1 MEKRDYIKD
10 QIEQLGKM
18 LGLVVAKFMGLKSEG
33 KAEQGIEVSQQTLKS
48 ELDLDVDKILAL
60 DPPALTEYLADRHL
74 NGDHT
79 EKLADYFIAIADY
92 KLSLDEETAVL
103 YYEKVLQLYGIIDA
117 TSHLYAFERF
127 NKEERIRGIL
137 KNNNAG

>member
-1 MEKRDYIKD
+1 MEKRDYIKA

-18 LGLVVAKFMGLKSEG
+18 LSLVVAKFMGLKLEG

-60 DPPALTEYLADRHL
+60 DPPALTEYLDDRHL
-74 NGDHT
+74 TADHI
-79 EKLADYFIAIADY
+79 EKLTDYFIAVADY
-92 KLSLDEETAVL
+92 KLPLNEETAVL

-117 TSHLYAFERF
+117 TSHAYSFERF
-127 NKEERIRGIL
+127 GKEERIKGIL
-137 KNNNAG
+137 QENGEG